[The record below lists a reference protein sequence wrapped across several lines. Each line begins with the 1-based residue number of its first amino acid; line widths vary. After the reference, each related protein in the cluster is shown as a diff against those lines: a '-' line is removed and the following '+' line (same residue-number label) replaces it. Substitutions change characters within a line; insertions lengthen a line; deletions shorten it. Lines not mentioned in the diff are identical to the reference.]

1 MKQYVIIAQD
11 GHDPEALDRRMQ
23 QRPAHLAGA
32 RKLKEEGAFIT
43 GGALLDDNGTMRG
56 SVMIL
61 QFESEEGLKKWM
73 SEEPY
78 IQNSVW
84 KDIQVKPFRVAEV

>member
-11 GHDPEALDRRMQ
+11 GKDEAAIDRRMQ
-23 QRPAHLAGA
+23 QRPAHLTGA
-32 RKLKEEGAFIT
+32 RKLKEQGAFIT
-43 GGALLDDNGTMRG
+43 GGAILDDNGTMRG
-56 SVMIL
+56 SVMIV

-78 IQNSVW
+78 IQNGVW
-84 KDIQVKPFRVAEV
+84 TDIQVKPVRVADV

>member
-11 GHDPEALDRRMQ
+11 GRDPEALDRRMQ

-32 RKLKEEGAFIT
+32 RKLKDEGAFIT

-61 QFESEEGLKKWM
+61 QFESEDGLKKWM

-78 IQNSVW
+78 IQNRVW